1 MIMVEIATIAATWK
15 AHLPR
20 NPGTTRMCRTN
31 AYTITETKA
40 QVSFGSQLQ
49 YLPHDSF
56 AQIPPRKVPTVR
68 AYKPMVS
75 DISETRSEEHTSEL
89 QSRENLVCRLLLE
102 KKKQKAD

>member
-20 NPGTTRMCRTN
+20 NPGTRRMCRTN
-31 AYTITETKA
+31 AYTMTETKA

-49 YLPHDSF
+49 YLPQDSL

-68 AYKPMVS
+68 AYNPMVS
-75 DISETRSEEHTSEL
+75 DISETIVSSFIVLSLCWLYNFFEARI
-89 QSRENLVCRLLLE
+89 
-102 KKKQKAD
+102 